1 MLLIDVALKDLRRS
15 LSKPFN
21 LVMMLGA
28 PFLITALIY
37 FAFGG
42 MATDQEA
49 YSMQPIRTVIVNQDQ
64 GSTGFNAGQQLEQF
78 LMDDSLADI
87 LEASQLND
95 AQEARQQ
102 VDQQAADVAVLI
114 PPDFSETAI
123 AGEKA
128 AEIVLYQDPTLTL
141 APAILKDLISQF
153 TDGFAG
159 ATIATEVVQA
169 QFATRGLELES
180 GDSESV
186 AMAFAQG
193 LQGGDHEHDGALPA
207 GLKVRSPAAAGSSP
221 DQMDYIAPVMASMM
235 IFFVFFMGAN
245 GAESIIVESEEGTL
259 SRLFTTPNS
268 RAMLLAGKLLAVVIT
283 LILQTAVLI
292 IASSFLFGIHWGRP
306 LPILLVS
313 LSMILAAGGFGV
325 MLMSFLET
333 TRQTGPVLGGVL
345 TVSGMLGGLFTSGIP
360 NMPAVFDQVSLAM
373 PQGWAL
379 QAWKLVLAGA
389 PIGRVLGSAAV
400 LTFIGLALFAVG
412 AFFFRRRFA

>member
-28 PFLITALIY
+28 PFLITGLIY

-42 MATDQEA
+42 MANDQDS
-49 YSMQPIRTVIVNQDQ
+49 YSLQRIRTVIANLDQ

-78 LMDDSLADI
+78 LLDDSVSEI
-87 LEASQLND
+87 LD
-95 AQEARQQ
+95 ARTVNAGVVARTA
-102 VDQQAADVAVLI
+102 VDQQEADVAVII
-114 PPDFSETAI
+114 PADFSETALG
-123 AGEKA
+123 GEKV
-128 AEIVLYQDPTLTL
+128 AEILLYQDPTLTL

-159 ATIATEVVQA
+159 ATIATEIVKE
-169 QFATRGLELES
+169 QFADRGLELGE
-180 GDSESV
+180 DDTRRIALTYAEN
-186 AMAFAQG
+186 
-193 LQGGDHEHDGALPA
+193 LQGEEHEHNGAPPA
-207 GLKVRSPAAAGSSP
+207 GLEVRSPKREASSQG
-221 DQMDYIAPVMASMM
+221 QMAYIAPVMASMM

-245 GAESIIVESEEGTL
+245 GAETIIVESEEGTL

-268 RAMLLAGKLLAVVIT
+268 RALILAGKLLAVIIT
-283 LILQTAVLI
+283 LTLQTAVLI
-292 IASSFLFGIHWGRP
+292 VASYFLFGIQWGRP
-306 LPILLVS
+306 LPILLAS
-313 LSMILAAGGFGV
+313 FSMILAAGGFGV

-360 NMPAVFDQVSLAM
+360 NMPAVFDKVSLSM

-379 QAWKLVLAGA
+379 QTWKMALAGA
-389 PIGRVLGSAAV
+389 PTTRVLGPAAALIV
-400 LTFIGLALFAVG
+400 IGLAFFAVG